1 MSERQTGDVHYHI
14 HYHEGRRHKRRRH
27 KRGRNAQCQIVSATP
42 LAPVRDDAIAPVSPL
57 GLPTDANEPSGT
69 RLSLPDSRTEA
80 LVTPTASPVRSNAA
94 VDRMTVPWSSHAV
107 VLICTLSIGFVGW
120 WPVAAAVLTVYAIGM
135 IGVAMG
141 EGGR

>member
-1 MSERQTGDVHYHI
+1 MSEQQTGDVHYHI

-27 KRGRNAQCQIVSATP
+27 KRGRDAQCQIVPATP
-42 LAPVRDDAIAPVSPL
+42 PAPVQDDAITPVSSL
-57 GLPTDANEPSGT
+57 GLPTDAYEPSGT
-69 RLSLPDSRTEA
+69 RLALPDSRTEA
-80 LVTPTASPVRSNAA
+80 LVTPTTRPVRSDAT